1 MSSPSAR
8 RALDGIPVYKPGKS
22 AADENYKL
30 SSNENPYGPLPGVM
44 ERAAGQLGRI
54 NRYPDAGMTVLYDA
68 LAAKFKLSPD
78 HFAAGTGSVAVLFA
92 LLNAHCEA
100 GDEIVYAW
108 RSFEA
113 YPIAAD
119 LTGATT
125 VRVPLRDDATH
136 DLDAMA
142 AAITDRTRV
151 VLVCTPNNP
160 TGPIVKQADLEAFL
174 AKVPAGVIVVVDE
187 AYVEFVRDP
196 EAADGLA
203 LLSIHD
209 NVVLLRTFSK
219 AYGLAGLRVGYAIAQ
234 PSVAESIRKATAP
247 FSVTDLAQAA
257 AVASLDSEA
266 ELSARVESIVE
277 GREAMLVALREQGWD
292 VPEAQG
298 NFVWLALGDDAMDFA
313 AECDPVSVRPF
324 AGDGVRISVGA
335 PEVNAEFIAL
345 ADAWRAAAKHRIG

>member
-1 MSSPSAR
+1 MTSPSAR
-8 RALDGIPVYKPGKS
+8 RALDDIPVYKPGKT

-44 ERAAGQLGRI
+44 ERAATQLGRI
-54 NRYPDAGMTVLYDA
+54 NRYPDAGMTALYDA
-68 LAAKFKLSPD
+68 LAAKFGLTPD
-78 HFAAGTGSVAVLFA
+78 HFAAGTGSVAVLFS

-125 VRVPLRDDATH
+125 VRVPLREDATH

-160 TGPIVKQADLEAFL
+160 TGPIVKRTELDAFL
-174 AKVPAGVIVVVDE
+174 DTVPAGIIVVVDE

-196 EAADGLA
+196 DAADGLA
-203 LLSIHD
+203 ALSERD
-209 NVVLLRTFSK
+209 NVVVLRTFSK

-266 ELSARVESIVE
+266 ELGARVESIVKE
-277 GREAMLVALREQGWD
+277 REIVVSALRGQGWD

-298 NFVWLALGDDAMDFA
+298 NFVWLPLAEDAMAFA
-313 AECDPVSVRPF
+313 AACDPVSVRPF
-324 AGDGVRISVGA
+324 AGDGVRISVGDPA
-335 PEVNAEFIAL
+335 VNAEFIAL
-345 ADAWRAAAKHRIG
+345 AQAWRKAH